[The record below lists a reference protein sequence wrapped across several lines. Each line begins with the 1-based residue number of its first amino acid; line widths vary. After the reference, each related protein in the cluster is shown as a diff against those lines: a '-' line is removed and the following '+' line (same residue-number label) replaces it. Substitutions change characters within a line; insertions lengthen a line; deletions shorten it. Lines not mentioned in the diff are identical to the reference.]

1 MSLWGSFTGSDAR
14 RQLERSKAQ
23 ADNAL
28 AQGKTDALGAYNT
41 SNTAAQGALTSGYN
55 SAQGYLQPYAAGG
68 QRAQDMYWNAL
79 GVNGAGAQKSFMS
92 NYSSGDPFRAW
103 NDDNTA
109 KMIARQSAARG
120 WGGGAGMTQLALA
133 RAGMERGSQDYESYM
148 NRLGQQA
155 GQGAQFSGQQSS
167 LASGY
172 GQGMAGLNSQYG
184 NNVANLYYGNAQQQ
198 AGNAINF
205 GNAMA
210 QNSNVFANNM
220 LGLGSVVASAMTG
233 VPMGRPGGSTT
244 PGTAANGGWTTT
256 TTPGGSNFLG
266 NLGSFFGR

>member
-14 RQLERSKAQ
+14 RQLEQSKAQ

-28 AQGKTDALGAYNT
+28 AAGKTQAEGAYGT
-41 SNTAAQGALTSGYN
+41 GYN
-55 SAQGYLQPYAAGG
+55 NAQGYLQPYAAGG

-79 GVNGAGAQKSFMS
+79 GVNGADAQKNFMS

-133 RAGMERGSQDYESYM
+133 RAGMERGSQDYENYM

-155 GQGAQFSGQQSS
+155 GQGAQFAGQQSS

-172 GQGMAGLNSQYG
+172 GNNLAG
-184 NNVANLYYGNAQQQ
+184 LYYGNAQQQ
-198 AGNAINF
+198 AGNAINY

-220 LGLGSVVASAMTG
+220 LGLGSMVASAMTG
-233 VPMGRPGGSTT
+233 VPMGRPGGSNTGGSTT

>member
-14 RQLERSKAQ
+14 RQLEQSKAQ

-28 AQGKTDALGAYNT
+28 AQGKTQAEGAYGT
-41 SNTAAQGALTSGYN
+41 GYN
-55 SAQGYLQPYAAGG
+55 NAQGYLQPYAAGG

-79 GVNGAGAQKSFMS
+79 GVNGADAQKNFMT

-133 RAGMERGSQDYESYM
+133 RAGMERGSQDYENYM

-155 GQGAQFSGQQSS
+155 GQGAQFAGQQSS

-172 GQGMAGLNSQYG
+172 GNNLAG
-184 NNVANLYYGNAQQQ
+184 LYYGNAQQQ

-210 QNSNVFANNM
+210 QNSGVFANNL
-220 LGLGSVVASAMTG
+220 LGLA
-233 VPMGRPGGSTT
+233 
-244 PGTAANGGWTTT
+244 GTAVRAFAPGAGGATAFGNMGNAMS
-256 TTPGGSNFLG
+256 GGLNAIGNRLG
-266 NLGSFFGR
+266 YGQGGNDV